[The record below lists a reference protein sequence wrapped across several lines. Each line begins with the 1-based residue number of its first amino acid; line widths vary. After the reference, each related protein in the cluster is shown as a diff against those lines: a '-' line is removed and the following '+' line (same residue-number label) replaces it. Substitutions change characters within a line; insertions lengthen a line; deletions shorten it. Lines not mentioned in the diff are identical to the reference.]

1 MLAAAFSSATIV
13 NLLLLYL
20 ALKREA
26 VYWDDAR
33 MFAPAMK
40 IALAA
45 ILAGLFA
52 QVSKYVFAL
61 TTNELDTFVEVFL
74 QLFFGLSIGGSAYLA
89 LCVWLQV
96 EELQVL
102 KRFIWCRIL
111 RQPETLA
118 SAEDHPEKG
127 EW

>member
-1 MLAAAFSSATIV
+1 M
-13 NLLLLYL
+13 
-20 ALKREA
+20 
-26 VYWDDAR
+26 
-33 MFAPAMK
+33 
-40 IALAA
+40 
-45 ILAGLFA
+45 AGLFA

-74 QLFFGLSIGGSAYLA
+74 QLFFGLSIGGSAYLV
-89 LCVWLQV
+89 LCIWLRV